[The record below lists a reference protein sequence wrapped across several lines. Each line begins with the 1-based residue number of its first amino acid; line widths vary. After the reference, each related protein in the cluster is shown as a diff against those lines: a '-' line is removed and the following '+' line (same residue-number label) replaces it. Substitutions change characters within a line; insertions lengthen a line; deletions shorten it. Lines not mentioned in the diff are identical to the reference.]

1 MSSFEDRKKSFEKKF
16 AHDEELQFK
25 INARKNKYLA
35 QWASK
40 ILGYNEEKEK
50 DYIQSII
57 KADFEEAGDND
68 VFRKLK
74 TDLKDYNISEE
85 EIRKKM
91 GELTEKAKSDFK

>member
-25 INARKNKYLA
+25 INASKNKYLA

-91 GELTEKAKSDFK
+91 DELTEKAKSDFK

>member
-1 MSSFEDRKKSFEKKF
+1 MNSFDDRKKSFEKKF

-25 INARKNKYLA
+25 ISARKNKYLA

-57 KADFEEAGDND
+57 KADFKEAGDND

-91 GELTEKAKSDFK
+91 DELTEKAKSDFK

>member
-1 MSSFEDRKKSFEKKF
+1 MSSFDDREKNFEKKF

-25 INARKNKYLA
+25 ISARKNKYLG

-40 ILGYNEEKEK
+40 ILLYDEQKEKE
-50 DYIQSII
+50 YIQSII
-57 KADFEEAGDND
+57 KADFEEAGDED

-74 TDLKDYNISEE
+74 TDLKDHNISEE

-91 GELTEKAKSDFK
+91 DELSEKAKSDFK

>member
-57 KADFEEAGDND
+57 KADFKEAGDND

-91 GELTEKAKSDFK
+91 DELTEKAKSDFK